1 MNNKDPFLI
10 FSERLKY
17 LRESRDLTQKEL
29 SEDLKS
35 YGVNITENMI
45 SLFER
50 GITEPKLYYIDAI
63 ARYFDSSPNFM
74 LGYTQNSSNGLSFK
88 VDADILFKYINMSD
102 YTPDDCLKL
111 IELISKYLRSTYNR

>member
-74 LGYTQNSSNGLSFK
+74 W
-88 VDADILFKYINMSD
+88 DILKTHLM
-102 YTPDDCLKL
+102 DCLLKL
-111 IELISKYLRSTYNR
+111 MLIFYLNILICLIIHQMTV